1 VYLDTS
7 YIAKFYFNEP
17 ESPRVRELVETAD
30 TIHSSLWA
38 LAEFH
43 GVIHRRLREG
53 SLSPNDA
60 HELSSRFYGH
70 VREGLWKLI
79 PVQEALLRRT
89 SALIVSAPR
98 FVRLCYYVV
107 VRTTLDISDEAYYIA
122 KAIARDQNRS
132 LGRVVGDLILQSS
145 KGAKGASIK
154 MSDYGF
160 PTFRCARPVTTEDV
174 KALDD
179 EE

>member
-1 VYLDTS
+1 MHFGKVAQRRLGRIVGHSEPAALTVRDTS
-7 YIAKFYFNEP
+7 DMGTQSGCKCLLELLFPSSSTRYAGSSNRRFTPQKSETCPRWGAKTRIGNAGRPAVNRVNPP
-17 ESPRVRELVETAD
+17 ESV
-30 TIHSSLWA
+30 
-38 LAEFH
+38 
-43 GVIHRRLREG
+43 
-53 SLSPNDA
+53 
-60 HELSSRFYGH
+60 
-70 VREGLWKLI
+70 
-79 PVQEALLRRT
+79 
-89 SALIVSAPR
+89 
-98 FVRLCYYVV
+98 VRLCYYVV

-122 KAIARDQNRS
+122 KAIARDRNRS

>member
-1 VYLDTS
+1 MRLTDCKSSNRVHDG
-7 YIAKFYFNEP
+7 EP
-17 ESPRVRELVETAD
+17 
-30 TIHSSLWA
+30 
-38 LAEFH
+38 
-43 GVIHRRLREG
+43 
-53 SLSPNDA
+53 
-60 HELSSRFYGH
+60 
-70 VREGLWKLI
+70 KLGCRSTR
-79 PVQEALLRRT
+79 QA
-89 SALIVSAPR
+89 S
-98 FVRLCYYVV
+98 FVRLCYHVI
-107 VRTTLDISDEAYYIA
+107 VRTTLDISDEAYYLA

-145 KGAKGASIK
+145 KGARGASIK

>member
-1 VYLDTS
+1 MQAADWCCSPVS
-7 YIAKFYFNEP
+7 YD
-17 ESPRVRELVETAD
+17 L
-30 TIHSSLWA
+30 
-38 LAEFH
+38 
-43 GVIHRRLREG
+43 
-53 SLSPNDA
+53 
-60 HELSSRFYGH
+60 
-70 VREGLWKLI
+70 
-79 PVQEALLRRT
+79 
-89 SALIVSAPR
+89 
-98 FVRLCYYVV
+98 VRLCYCVI

-154 MSDYGF
+154 MSEYGF
-160 PTFRCARPVTTEDV
+160 PTFRCSRPVTTEDV

>member
-1 VYLDTS
+1 MP
-7 YIAKFYFNEP
+7 IGPQKFETCPDWGAETRVLVNPP
-17 ESPRVRELVETAD
+17 EL
-30 TIHSSLWA
+30 
-38 LAEFH
+38 
-43 GVIHRRLREG
+43 
-53 SLSPNDA
+53 
-60 HELSSRFYGH
+60 
-70 VREGLWKLI
+70 
-79 PVQEALLRRT
+79 
-89 SALIVSAPR
+89 
-98 FVRLCYYVV
+98 VRLCYYVI
-107 VRTTLDISDEAYYIA
+107 VRTTLDISDEAYYVA